1 MHKGG
6 TMSADIRKTMP
17 EGFLWGASTS
27 AYQVEGAA
35 EEDGK
40 KLSQMDILNR
50 GTGFADASVAS
61 DHYHRYKEDI
71 ALMKECGF
79 TAYRFPFPGQEFS
92 RTALEK

>member
-50 GTGFADASVAS
+50 GTGFADVKRS
-61 DHYHRYKEDI
+61 
-71 ALMKECGF
+71 
-79 TAYRFPFPGQEFS
+79 Q
-92 RTALEK
+92 